1 VVVVPSNCCMCCDPR
16 VRRLT
21 QIVRNRRGFT
31 LIELLVVIAIIGIL
45 AAMVFPVFARA
56 RESARKAVCLSNVKN
71 IALAI
76 QMYLADNN
84 DTLFPNEH
92 RQEVYDYMYGGPGGG
107 TPADNCEQWP
117 KFAKWANP
125 YLREVVILDEYIKN
139 RDVWRCPSAKVE
151 GGASFILPHQDWL
164 GHLQATE
171 GSWGI
176 GAPISGPWC
185 SVAWPPGW
193 GGDVTDSILQQRL
206 AGSAT
211 GAQWPPTSGP
221 AANKAFAMSIGVQ
234 NAYHG
239 EADYVAGGAVNRA
252 LKLVEVDDPVSFV
265 IVAEAG
271 VAWYEPNAFHLAAY
285 PDLCCTQCAGIIP
298 WSWAWPTYTELGA
311 SANCPDGTYCPDC
324 WALHADYDWASDPK
338 AQSAS
343 ARHLGG
349 DNLGFLDGHAAW
361 MPAQRILNMG
371 RDGDLSGLTMW
382 CDGASTHEAYLRD
395 CGTPEPGMV
404 FIW

>member
-1 VVVVPSNCCMCCDPR
+1 MR
-16 VRRLT
+16 VTRKK
-21 QIVRNRRGFT
+21 GFT

-84 DTLFPNEH
+84 DCLFPNEH
-92 RQEVYDYMYGGPGGG
+92 RQDVYDYMFAGPGGG
-107 TPADNCEQWP
+107 PPVDNCEQWP

-125 YLREVVILDEYIKN
+125 YLREVVILDEYVKN

-151 GGASFILPHQDWL
+151 GGANFIMRGPDWL
-164 GHLQATE
+164 GYLRATE
-171 GSWGI
+171 GEWGI
-176 GAPISGPWC
+176 DADNMGPWC
-185 SVAWPPGW
+185 ITGWPPGW
-193 GGDVTDSILQQRL
+193 GGEVTDSIFQQRL
-206 AGSAT
+206 AGTAT
-211 GAQWPPTSGP
+211 GARWPPTSG
-221 AANKAFAMSIGVQ
+221 ASAHKAFAMSIGVQ

-239 EADYVAGGAVNRA
+239 EADYAGGGAVNDA
-252 LKLVEVDDPVSFV
+252 LKLVEVDDPVNFV

-271 VAWYEPNAFHLAAY
+271 VSSFEPNAFHLAAY
-285 PDLCCTQCAGIIP
+285 PDLCCTACAGIIP
-298 WSWAWPTYTELGA
+298 WGWGWPTLDNGQTV
-311 SANCPDGTYCPDC
+311 CPNGDYCPEC
-324 WALHADYDWASDPK
+324 WALHANYEWAKDPR
-338 AQSAS
+338 ARSAS

-361 MPAQRILNMG
+361 LSAERILTMG

-382 CDGASTHEAYLRD
+382 CNAASTHEVYLRD
-395 CGTPEPGMV
+395 CGDPPPGMV
-404 FIW
+404 FLW